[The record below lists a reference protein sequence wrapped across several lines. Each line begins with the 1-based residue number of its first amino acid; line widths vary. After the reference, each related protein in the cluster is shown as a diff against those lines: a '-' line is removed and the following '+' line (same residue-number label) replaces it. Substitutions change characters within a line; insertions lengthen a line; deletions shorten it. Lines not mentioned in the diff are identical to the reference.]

1 LYGFAVIHADNL
13 LRLSQPNRNSLEAVV
28 DEMGNRSAKA
38 QGLGSVITTVRRMM
52 HTDQRLYVMR
62 SDKAVMGILKVGRKK
77 LFIRDNTSGKMHELE
92 PLCVLDFYVHETI
105 QRGGV
110 GKQLF
115 EFMLAQERT
124 QVSTHQLPHH
134 AYA

>member
-1 LYGFAVIHADNL
+1 
-13 LRLSQPNRNSLEAVV
+13 
-28 DEMGNRSAKA
+28 MGNRSAKA